1 MIITNLIGFGMG
13 LDGLSQILVNIF
25 HMTSLDYLFKILLF
39 LTPSVVVMFYIRE
52 KETICR
58 GNKKAVYF

>member
-1 MIITNLIGFGMG
+1 MCITNLIGFGMG
-13 LDGLSQILVNIF
+13 NKGLTEILVNIF
-25 HMTSLDYLFKILLF
+25 NITSLDHLFKILLF

-52 KETICR
+52 KEKICR